1 MNCRD
6 LSTLHGTDS
15 SPGNGCRTTCPI
27 EDFGRGNRIFNM
39 HFKSYF
45 ANQYPPTSVFQYD
58 VANRFTGRY
67 MVNKL
72 SAIAWNY
79 ITFYVAPRLQN
90 PCLNIA
96 KKETIRNK
104 GRWYMWIF
112 PLKNMYGV
120 KDYQRYLKWITQ
132 NGHTIIVQLILMMR
146 SVYIDGLVQD
156 CSNSIANA
164 LGLPLSCTKPS
175 I

>member
-6 LSTLHGTDS
+6 LSTLQGTDS

-27 EDFGRGNRIFNM
+27 EDFGRGNQIFNM
-39 HFKSYF
+39 YFKSYF
-45 ANQYPPTSVFQYD
+45 ANQYPSTSVFQYD

-67 MVNKL
+67 MVNEL
-72 SAIAWNY
+72 SLIAWNY

-104 GRWYMWIF
+104 GRWYFLWKICMVLRTI
-112 PLKNMYGV
+112 
-120 KDYQRYLKWITQ
+120 KDIWNGLHKTDKQLLYNWYKWCE
-132 NGHTIIVQLILMMR
+132 
-146 SVYIDGLVQD
+146 VYI
-156 CSNSIANA
+156 SMA
-164 LGLPLSCTKPS
+164 
-175 I
+175 